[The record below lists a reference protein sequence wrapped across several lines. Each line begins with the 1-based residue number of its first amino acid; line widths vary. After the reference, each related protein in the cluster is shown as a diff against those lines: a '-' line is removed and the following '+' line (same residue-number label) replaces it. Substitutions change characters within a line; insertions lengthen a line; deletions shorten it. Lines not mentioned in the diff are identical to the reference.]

1 MSFIAPNLSGRVI
14 CKTFSLILGVNYMNC
29 KKHEH
34 GFDNQSINRR
44 IVLVGSATFLSFL
57 LLFNTHFFNSAAVA
71 QRLNSRTNETQD
83 LGINSTNLP
92 AGASQVSTKLRVVGR

>member
-1 MSFIAPNLSGRVI
+1 MSFIALNCSGRVI
-14 CKTFSLILGVNYMNC
+14 CKTFSLILGANYMNC

-34 GFDNQSINRR
+34 ALDNQFMNRR

-57 LLFNTHFFNSAAVA
+57 LLFNTHFFISAAMA

-92 AGASQVSTKLRVVGR
+92 AGASQVTTK

>member
-1 MSFIAPNLSGRVI
+1 MSFIAPNLNGRVI

-57 LLFNTHFFNSAAVA
+57 LLFNTHFFNSVAMA

-92 AGASQVSTKLRVVGR
+92 AGASQVSTD